1 MGEVMKRMTDIKEEI
16 LLSYFPDFLDTKMLK
31 YVELKFKLEDELE
44 KITGWNKIKKKAP
57 TRQT

>member
-1 MGEVMKRMTDIKEEI
+1 MKRMTDIKEEI
-16 LLSYFPDFLDTKMLK
+16 LLNYFPNFLDTKMLK

-44 KITGWNKIKKKAP
+44 KLTGWSDNKKSLL